1 MWKKMGSRL
10 SKTRNSDASFL
21 EQTDKAWKY
30 LFTLAAVLLSPIVNQ
45 LLTGFSTYVLAV
57 FRLLL
62 GIVLLPFG
70 VEIWGIMSG
79 SAKIRFYSWSMLILC
94 IIATGSVYMYGGIW
108 RVYLK
113 PLLVPNVMSL
123 SSFILLTSVI
133 SSTITCGSMRYSI
146 GRLIHHFRANLK
158 EKSYREQIPVFH
170 SLEGRI
176 FVLILGLYTVV
187 EFYAVW
193 FLLH

>member
-1 MWKKMGSRL
+1 
-10 SKTRNSDASFL
+10 
-21 EQTDKAWKY
+21 
-30 LFTLAAVLLSPIVNQ
+30 
-45 LLTGFSTYVLAV
+45 
-57 FRLLL
+57 
-62 GIVLLPFG
+62 LPFG